1 MPRKTKSAARPRPL
15 LQGLMAVIGLVVT
28 LGAIGVVAWEAM
40 QPPAPPLLSARIV
53 QVQPTASGQ
62 VATVRINNDGPDTA
76 AQVQVEGV
84 LGDEVATAT
93 VAYVPRRGH
102 AEAYLRFDGDARQA
116 RVSVRGWSAP

>member
-1 MPRKTKSAARPRPL
+1 
-15 LQGLMAVIGLVVT
+15 MAGIGVIVT
-28 LGAIGVVAWEAM
+28 VGAIGVVAWEAM

-62 VATVRINNDGPDTA
+62 VATVRVINDGPDTA

-84 LGDEVATAT
+84 LGAEVATAT